1 MYRKNHKSICILM
14 LITAVVFFLSAGCGK
29 VATPPSPSQP
39 LEDEK
44 EGIKEPSPPGKDG
57 KEEITLFFVSEDTNS
72 LTPEV
77 REIEP
82 GGRDLKLVALEE
94 LIQGPKNPALGRTIP
109 PEAKVLGITVEKN
122 SLAVV
127 NFSREIVTAH
137 WGGSMGEIMTVYSV
151 VNTLA
156 LFPDIEQVKFLVE
169 GEEVETLTG
178 HLDISGPIEPDWG
191 LVEE

>member
-1 MYRKNHKSICILM
+1 M
-14 LITAVVFFLSAGCGK
+14 LIAAVFFLSAGCGK
-29 VATPPSPSQP
+29 VPTPPPSPSQP
-39 LEDEK
+39 LEEEK
-44 EGIKEPSPPGKDG
+44 EGLKEPSPPRMQ
-57 KEEITLFFVSEDTNS
+57 EITLFFVSEDTNS

-109 PEAKVLGITVEKN
+109 PEAKVLWITVEEN
-122 SLAVV
+122 ALAVV
-127 NFSREIVTAH
+127 NFSKEIVTAH

-178 HLDISGPIEPDWG
+178 HLDMSGPLEPDWG